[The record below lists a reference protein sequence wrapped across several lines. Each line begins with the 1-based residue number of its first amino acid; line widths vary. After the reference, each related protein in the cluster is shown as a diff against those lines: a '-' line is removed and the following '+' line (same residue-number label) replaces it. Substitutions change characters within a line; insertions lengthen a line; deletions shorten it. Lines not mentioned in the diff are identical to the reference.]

1 MGTYRMK
8 AVSQMTGIRSELLR
22 MWERRYGLF
31 KPQRA
36 GNRYREFDDDD
47 IRLLLY
53 LREQIEAGR
62 SIGELASEGREAL
75 LRRLNPAAEPVPQ
88 PTPGVVDDLLQA
100 AQQLDKPQLDARL
113 AELIACTP
121 FLTLLTTVL
130 TPLMHGLGDAWA
142 REEVSIASVQM
153 VTELIRARLLA
164 MLQATAPSHPAPVLL
179 CTCPAGEFHE
189 LGLLTFAYTMQQE
202 GWHAYYLGSNL
213 PLSDLR
219 EACERTQPALVA
231 LSLTYG
237 PDPVRYMEALHQIDS
252 GIAVVYPT
260 CVGGQVVERGSHLE
274 SIANLQICRT
284 LADAHQYGRR
294 LQTNFNPLPQTES
307 PCQAAEAI
315 ARTGP
320 NCYTA

>member
-36 GNRYREFDDDD
+36 GNRYREFDDED
-47 IRLLLY
+47 IRLLRY

-62 SIGELASEGREAL
+62 AIGELASEGREAL
-75 LRRLNPAAEPVPQ
+75 LHRMATATTPTAQ
-88 PTPGVVDDLLQA
+88 PTPAVVGDLLQA
-100 AQQLDKPQLDARL
+100 AYQLDKRQLDMRL

-130 TPLMHGLGDAWA
+130 TPLMHALGHAWERQEA
-142 REEVSIASVQM
+142 PIASVQLM
-153 VTELIRARLLA
+153 TELIRARLLA
-164 MLQATAPSHPAPVLL
+164 MLQSTAPPHPAAVLL
-179 CTCPAGEFHE
+179 CACPAGEFHE

-213 PLSDLR
+213 PLAALW
-219 EACERTQPALVA
+219 EGCERIQPALVA

-237 PDPVRYMEALHQIDS
+237 PDPLRYMETLHQIDTR
-252 GIAVVYPT
+252 IAALYPT
-260 CVGGQVVERGSHLE
+260 CIGGQVVEHSSYIESMSH
-274 SIANLQICRT
+274 LQICRT
-284 LADAHQYGRR
+284 LAEARHYGRR
-294 LQTNFNPLPQTES
+294 LQTS
-307 PCQAAEAI
+307 G
-315 ARTGP
+315 ARAVGMR
-320 NCYTA
+320 